1 MSLPEQAGQ
10 FVQYCLIGKP
20 QLVQSISWTLQASSL
35 YGLCCECTSHCRTI
49 NWHVGN
55 YITHYSLQC
64 DLLMQLSYL
73 TQPWCSGWESGPPCA
88 RLCDLR
94 KQSPDREGGGSPD
107 LSCWNSGNGG
117 RGWIPSASWVS
128 VYVCVCMHVCDR
140 MADQMYRQC
149 VQISAPAIYTSW
161 KLYHNCINYHQK
173 LDSSALGHTERNALR
188 VLLHFSFSTL
198 ADLCNS
204 ALSLPVAYRCV
215 TQLVCISTFLVI
227 ISLHINIFS
236 YSYAIAMLT
245 YIHQLANLE
254 CTWWVLLALQWLFP

>member
-1 MSLPEQAGQ
+1 
-10 FVQYCLIGKP
+10 
-20 QLVQSISWTLQASSL
+20 
-35 YGLCCECTSHCRTI
+35 
-49 NWHVGN
+49 
-55 YITHYSLQC
+55 
-64 DLLMQLSYL
+64 MQLSYL
-73 TQPWCSGWESGPPCA
+73 TQPGCSGWESGPPCA

-215 TQLVCISTFLVI
+215 TQLVYISTFLVI
-227 ISLHINIFS
+227 AMQLRCSHTYSSWQTWSVRGGFCWHCSGCFPSCSTVLGFNELHFSTWGIVILHHLWESMNLPMSILSL
-236 YSYAIAMLT
+236 L
-245 YIHQLANLE
+245 
-254 CTWWVLLALQWLFP
+254 VLIEWFVHL